1 MPKYKLRQPTHVEAL
16 QFNDSPERLSELS
29 QFVGDTISVDYSFLL
44 PEPVLKV
51 RFNGDYCKSTP
62 IKQGDWIVKASDGCL
77 YHVTKEKFEELY
89 EPVVEEEPK
98 NFTL

>member
-1 MPKYKLRQPTHVEAL
+1 MTYKLKQAVRIEAL
-16 QFNDSPERLSELS
+16 QFLDTAERLSELS

-44 PEPVLKV
+44 PEPTLKV
-51 RFNGDYCKSTP
+51 RFNGDYCKTTP
-62 IKQGDWIVKASDGCL
+62 IKHGDWLAKGTDGCL